1 MCQQSLARRI
11 PAFWGQSIR
20 HDSVRTHGLSDHG
33 GDLVYFG
40 LGQTKQAGNP
50 ATMGVITIP
59 LQSKLS
65 QIGLSLIEL
74 N

>member
-1 MCQQSLARRI
+1 M
-11 PAFWGQSIR
+11 
-20 HDSVRTHGLSDHG
+20 RTHGLSDHG
-33 GDLVYFG
+33 GDLVYLG
-40 LGQTKQAGNP
+40 LGQTKQAGNA
-50 ATMGVITIP
+50 ATMGAITIP

>member
-11 PAFWGQSIR
+11 PAYWAQSIR
-20 HDSVRTHGLSDHG
+20 HEWMRTHGLSDHE
-33 GDLVYFG
+33 GDLVYLG
-40 LGQTKQAGNP
+40 LGQKKQARNA

-65 QIGLSLIEL
+65 QIELS
-74 N
+74 